1 MRAKITGVGSYLP
14 EKILTNFDLE
24 KTMDTT
30 DEWIR
35 TRTGISER
43 HIAAPDEA
51 TSDMVAKAAIK
62 ALDMAGKKIEEI
74 DTIIVATN
82 TPDNTYPATAC
93 WVQKHLK
100 TSGQAAFDIE
110 AGCTGWIYGL
120 IISKGLIESG
130 VSKKILLCGGETMSR
145 AVNWEDRSTAVLFGD
160 GAGCTV
166 IEESNDDSG
175 ILSTYWSADGNLGD
189 LLVQPAGGSRLPA
202 SEETVKNK
210 LHSVHMGGNE
220 VFKHAVRSMQSGA
233 IEALKLARLEGK
245 DVDVFIPHQANVR
258 IIESTIER
266 AKIPIEKTVITIDKT
281 ANISAASIPIALDFA
296 FKEGR
301 IRKGS
306 IILFDAFGGGFTW
319 GAAVVRW

>member
-14 EKILTNFDLE
+14 EKVLTNFDLE
-24 KTMDTT
+24 KMMDTT

-35 TRTGISER
+35 TRTGIQER

-62 ALDMAGKKIEEI
+62 ALEMAGRKIEEI

-82 TPDNTYPATAC
+82 TPDNAYPATAC

-100 TSGQAAFDIE
+100 TNGQAAFDIE

-120 IISKGLIESG
+120 ILSKGLIESG
-130 VSKKILLCGGETMSR
+130 VSKRILLCGGETMSR

-166 IEESNDDSG
+166 IEESNDESG
-175 ILSTYWSADGNLGD
+175 ILSVYWGADGNLGD
-189 LLVQPAGGSRLPA
+189 LLVQPAGGSRMPA
-202 SEETVKNK
+202 SEETVRKK

-220 VFKHAVRSMQSGA
+220 VFKHAVRSMQNA
-233 IEALKLARLEGK
+233 ALEALKLAGLEGK
-245 DVDVFIPHQANVR
+245 DVDIFIPHQANVR
-258 IIESTIER
+258 IIDSTIER
-266 AKIPIEKTVITIDKT
+266 AKIPKEKTIITIDKT

-296 FKEGR
+296 VK
-301 IRKGS
+301 KGN